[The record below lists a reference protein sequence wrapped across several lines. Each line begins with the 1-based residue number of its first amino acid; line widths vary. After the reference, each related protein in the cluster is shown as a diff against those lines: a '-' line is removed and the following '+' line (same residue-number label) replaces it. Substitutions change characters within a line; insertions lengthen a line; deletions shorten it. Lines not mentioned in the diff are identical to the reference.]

1 MTRME
6 YLVLSLQLMNQA
18 HEMTSINT
26 WIDDD
31 PVMLLKIREVARAR
45 IGEICFLDGGHSD
58 AYTEHHLSLAVV
70 VDEGGEHHGSFV
82 VISEDYCEP
91 GETRFLCHTKDLEE
105 ALRFFQSEVKA

>member
-1 MTRME
+1 MKP
-6 YLVLSLQLMNQA
+6 A

-31 PVMLLKIREVARAR
+31 PVSLVKIREVARAR

-58 AYTEHHLSLAVV
+58 AYTEHYLSLAVV

-105 ALRFFQSEVKA
+105 ALRFFEAKVSK